1 MTSEIYENVWDA
13 LADTEQEAANLKLR
27 SSLLYEIRKVVQKM
41 SLIRL
46 RVYWIPEAL
55 ANRRELFDEKA
66 QLIGGRRHP
75 HVQRND
81 LVHRN
86 LTSVQNVHSL
96 HKAQQSRLR
105 TTNFIDSILSHRTG
119 KGQLRDRQIDTLRES
134 PRKKPEA
141 TADVPAELYNHRIP
155 LPAPLHRLDELPP
168 LLLRHE
174 DRGDFHLQPA
184 T

>member
-1 MTSEIYENVWDA
+1 M
-13 LADTEQEAANLKLR
+13 
-27 SSLLYEIRKVVQKM
+27 
-41 SLIRL
+41 
-46 RVYWIPEAL
+46 
-55 ANRRELFDEKA
+55 
-66 QLIGGRRHP
+66 
-75 HVQRND
+75 
-81 LVHRN
+81 
-86 LTSVQNVHSL
+86 HSL

-119 KGQLRDRQIDTLRES
+119 KGQLRDRQIDPLRES

-174 DRGDFHLQPA
+174 NRGDLHLIGAVAIGIARIFGVTCGGAATRVSRYPSFHAFHDEERPQAYASKLFAKMPHSRECLLHNEVMNVGKDTVLLA
-184 T
+184 FREGCKRAKFGEIRRNSVRISS